1 MCFKSSQVVYSV
13 ERERKGGAWRGTV
26 LCSNLSVGDPFF
38 LFFVF
43 VFGWKWMRNAVVSS
57 KPNHVVMVTTG
68 RRKGKCINL
77 KENIKLGPTI
87 SHMPSNRFEKVMC
100 TKP

>member
-1 MCFKSSQVVYSV
+1 
-13 ERERKGGAWRGTV
+13 
-26 LCSNLSVGDPFF
+26 
-38 LFFVF
+38 
-43 VFGWKWMRNAVVSS
+43 MRNAVVSS
-57 KPNHVVMVTTG
+57 KPNHFVMVTTG